1 MGASYIHDSNY
12 SYYRKRLVTTIQVE
26 EKTRD
31 ELFKLVAE
39 LERRKGRHVT
49 YDEAIMTLMEDARR
63 RDSARV
69 QFRQLYGTLG
79 PDEQAWEE
87 LRNLRRGE
95 KLRLERIGR
104 ASL

>member
-1 MGASYIHDSNY
+1 M
-12 SYYRKRLVTTIQVE
+12 VTTIQVE

-31 ELFKLVAE
+31 ELFKLVVE

-49 YDEAIMTLMEDARR
+49 YDEAILTLIEDVRR
-63 RDSARV
+63 RDSAKAQLRE
-69 QFRQLYGTLG
+69 LYGTLG

-87 LRNLRRGE
+87 LRNLRKGE
-95 KLRLERIGR
+95 KLKLERSGR